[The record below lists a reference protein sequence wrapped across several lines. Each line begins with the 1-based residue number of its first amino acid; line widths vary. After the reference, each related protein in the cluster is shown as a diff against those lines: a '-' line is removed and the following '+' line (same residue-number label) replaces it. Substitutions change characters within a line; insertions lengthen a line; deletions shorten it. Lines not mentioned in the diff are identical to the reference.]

1 MKKLGASLI
10 IGLLLAFAGGAI
22 AVIQPHP
29 SYAADGG
36 ECQLSGGGFLGFPTW
51 YKYLKGQS
59 GIDKNNVSQKD
70 TCQPVLGSINSIYGI
85 IAAVIEILL
94 RIASLVAIG
103 FVVFGGIKYTL
114 SQGAP
119 DKTKE
124 AQSTIINALIGL
136 VIAIIATALVNFV
149 AGGFIEK

>member
-59 GIDKNNVSQKD
+59 GVDNNTLKE

-85 IAAVIEILL
+85 VAAVIEILL